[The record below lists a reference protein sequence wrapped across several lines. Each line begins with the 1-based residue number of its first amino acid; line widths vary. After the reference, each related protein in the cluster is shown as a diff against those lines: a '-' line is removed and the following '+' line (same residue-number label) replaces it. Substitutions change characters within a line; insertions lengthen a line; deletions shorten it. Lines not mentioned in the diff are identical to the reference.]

1 LPVKVYSIPNGCKED
16 EKESGEKVDL
26 EEMYKDKDINVKVLD
41 VCELQEF
48 LDVHELE
55 NIIKDLQAQKLED
68 VKEMHAMEIELM
80 EKTARL
86 SSKEDES
93 RCYCQIELDKSL
105 HLTHDE
111 PQNGLYKKRQVWTSF
126 IYTVLMTLILALTLA
141 LTLAIAVRMELMRDD
156 ETYKTDKEDNTYET
170 VCLSILRMR
179 PYCLSL
185 LSTVTGVLSRLPKL
199 SKLTRL

>member
-1 LPVKVYSIPNGCKED
+1 MNL
-16 EKESGEKVDL
+16 DL
-26 EEMYKDKDINVKVLD
+26 EERYNDKDKDINEKFLD
-41 VCELQEF
+41 VCEQENPLNVCQLQEF
-48 LDVHELE
+48 LNLHELE

-111 PQNGLYKKRQVWTSF
+111 PQNGLYKKRQIWTSF
-126 IYTVLMTLILALTLA
+126 IYTVLMTLILALMLA
-141 LTLAIAVRMELMRDD
+141 LTLAIAVRMELIRDD
-156 ETYKTDKEDNTYET
+156 EEDNTDNTYET

-185 LSTVTGVLSRLPKL
+185 LSTVTGVLSRLSKL

>member
-1 LPVKVYSIPNGCKED
+1 MNL
-16 EKESGEKVDL
+16 DL
-26 EEMYKDKDINVKVLD
+26 EERYNDKEKDINGKVLD

-48 LDVHELE
+48 LDIHELE

-68 VKEMHAMEIELM
+68 VEEMHAMEIELM

-105 HLTHDE
+105 HVTHDE
-111 PQNGLYKKRQVWTSF
+111 PQNGLYKKRQIWTSF
-126 IYTVLMTLILALTLA
+126 IYTVLMTLILALMLA
-141 LTLAIAVRMELMRDD
+141 LTLAIAIRMELMRDD
-156 ETYKTDKEDNTYET
+156 EEDETDSTYET

-199 SKLTRL
+199 TRL